1 MKNLRLIA
9 AFLIAPLA
17 APVLA
22 GAAIMLPYLD
32 DLSGIFM
39 VQWII
44 FVLLTP
50 FSYLATF
57 FFGILAS
64 TVLKDILLKN
74 RNTLL
79 LSGAIYGML
88 TMFILCYL
96 TPFFSRNFLF
106 VIGGAGMGL
115 AVAYI
120 FSFIAEVPQEKITQ
134 IASLQETKQ

>member
-1 MKNLRLIA
+1 
-9 AFLIAPLA
+9 
-17 APVLA
+17 
-22 GAAIMLPYLD
+22 
-32 DLSGIFM
+32 M

-64 TVLKDILLKN
+64 TVLKEIVLKN
-74 RNTLL
+74 RRSLL
-79 LSGAIYGML
+79 LSGSIYGML

-106 VIGGAGMGL
+106 VLGGGVMGL
-115 AVAYI
+115 AVTYLFNI
-120 FSFIAEVPQEKITQ
+120 IAKILAEDV
-134 IASLQETKQ
+134 ISA

>member
-1 MKNLRLIA
+1 MKKLRVIA

-22 GAAIMLPYLD
+22 GVAIMLPYLD

-64 TVLKDILLKN
+64 TVLKEIVLKN
-74 RNTLL
+74 RRSLF

-106 VIGGAGMGL
+106 VLGGAGMGL
-115 AVAYI
+115 AVTYL
-120 FSFIAEVPQEKITQ
+120 FSLIAGVPKARSTKIV
-134 IASLQETKQ
+134 SL

>member
-1 MKNLRLIA
+1 
-9 AFLIAPLA
+9 
-17 APVLA
+17 
-22 GAAIMLPYLD
+22 
-32 DLSGIFM
+32 M

-64 TVLKDILLKN
+64 TALKEVVLKN

-79 LSGAIYGML
+79 LSGSIYGML

-106 VIGGAGMGL
+106 VLGGSGMGL
-115 AVAYI
+115 AVTYL
-120 FSFIAEVPQEKITQ
+120 FSATARIPAENVIS
-134 IASLQETKQ
+134 A